1 MAIGQQCLKIK
12 IHRMKGMSQ
21 EGVYVDKNIL
31 NTSDLLGE
39 GFKNWINF
47 DFDNLSITI
56 AIFRVTTK

>member
-1 MAIGQQCLKIK
+1 
-12 IHRMKGMSQ
+12 MKGMSQ

-47 DFDNLSITI
+47 DFDNLSITF